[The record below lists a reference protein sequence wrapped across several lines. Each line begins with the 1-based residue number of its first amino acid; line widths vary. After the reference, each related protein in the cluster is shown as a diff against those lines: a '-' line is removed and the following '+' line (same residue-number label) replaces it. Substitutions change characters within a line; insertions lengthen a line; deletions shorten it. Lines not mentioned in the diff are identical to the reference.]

1 MDLLLHPYKLLM
13 NSVYERVSS
22 GIYYDI
28 NLKIYSKE
36 FLTKVL
42 NYFESKEEYEKCSI
56 LRDLISKRYDHELN
70 FKQPYYEIR

>member
-1 MDLLLHPYKLLM
+1 MELRLHSYNLLM
-13 NSVYERVSS
+13 NSIYDRVST

-28 NLKIYSKE
+28 NLKIYSRE

-42 NYFESKEEYEKCSI
+42 NYFESNEEYEKCST